1 MIYVRNHQLGD
12 KNALENPEKIV
23 NVYFVLELCYPTF
36 SVYKGLIGK
45 NPII

>member
-1 MIYVRNHQLGD
+1 MIYMRNQKLED
-12 KNALENPEKIV
+12 KNALENPEKLV

-36 SVYKGLIGK
+36 SEYKGLIGK